1 MARAAVCRWMAAA
14 LVCLVAYNS
23 PIHAQDPFAPDAPR
37 APQAIS
43 PRATPQDIPRAT
55 PADTPKS
62 EPAKPL
68 LHTLVPI
75 RPAPAKPVLSP
86 EQLATWVREL
96 DADEFLTRET
106 AMTQLLE
113 AGRRA
118 LDALKPVLASGSLE
132 ASSRGLFVVRQL
144 GLSADDETQDL
155 ATQMLEELA
164 AREETP
170 QLARRAL
177 AAWQELRQERT
188 VVAQAELAEL
198 GATIARTQVAGGFFV
213 NEGVLAIEIGD
224 DFRGQD
230 DDLKRLKWLS
240 DVPILMLVGKRV
252 TDVWVSH
259 AATSPGL
266 EELHLY
272 QTSIT
277 DAGIAPLRHHSTL
290 KQLGIYYAPVG
301 NGILD
306 ALKELPRL
314 TFVKLYGTKISG
326 RASSDF
332 EAATTINVD
341 HRNGAFLGVGA
352 RGAGPGCRI
361 SRVHEGSPAEKAG
374 LMDDDEVIRFGSS
387 EIKNFDELTDA
398 ISLCNAGD
406 EVEMEVIRRQVDNQG
421 NFSQRNV
428 VAKVALAPWELEP
441 AVHNMR
447 PQ

>member
-1 MARAAVCRWMAAA
+1 
-14 LVCLVAYNS
+14 LY
-23 PIHAQDPFAPDAPR
+23 
-37 APQAIS
+37 
-43 PRATPQDIPRAT
+43 
-55 PADTPKS
+55 
-62 EPAKPL
+62 
-68 LHTLVPI
+68 
-75 RPAPAKPVLSP
+75 
-86 EQLATWVREL
+86 
-96 DADEFLTRET
+96 
-106 AMTQLLE
+106 
-113 AGRRA
+113 
-118 LDALKPVLASGSLE
+118 
-132 ASSRGLFVVRQL
+132 VVRQL
-144 GLSADDETQDL
+144 GLSADDQTQEL

-188 VVAQAELAEL
+188 AVAQAELAEL
-198 GATIARTQVAGGFFV
+198 GAKIARTQVAGGFFV

-224 DFRGQD
+224 DFRGED
-230 DDLKRLKWLS
+230 HDLRRLKWLS
-240 DVPILMLVGKRV
+240 DVPILMLVGKKA
-252 TDVWVSH
+252 TDEWLKH
-259 AATSPGL
+259 AASSPGS

-272 QTSIT
+272 QTSVT
-277 DAGIAPLRHHSTL
+277 NAGISPLRHHSTL

-301 NGILD
+301 DQILD

-314 TFVKLYGTKISG
+314 TFVKLYGTKISA
-326 RASSDF
+326 RASSEF

-361 SRVHEGSPAEKAG
+361 SRVHDGSPAEKAG
-374 LMDDDEVIRFGSS
+374 LVEDDEVIRFGST
-387 EIKNFDELTDA
+387 EITNFDELTDA
-398 ISLCNAGD
+398 IAQSKAGD

-428 VAKVALAPWELEP
+428 VTKVALAPWELEP